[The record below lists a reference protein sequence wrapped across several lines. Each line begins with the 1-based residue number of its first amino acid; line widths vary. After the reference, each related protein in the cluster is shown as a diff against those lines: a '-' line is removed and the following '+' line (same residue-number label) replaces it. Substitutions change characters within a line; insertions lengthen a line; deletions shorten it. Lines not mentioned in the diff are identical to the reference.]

1 MMIVKKLLKFC
12 GIFKVIP
19 RFFSTAKIP
28 ISEQATGT
36 LIMLGKLKYEENVT
50 EDMDYILRVYKDFKK
65 EYEKGN
71 LEL

>member
-1 MMIVKKLLKFC
+1 MRDFQSDSS
-12 GIFKVIP
+12 IF
-19 RFFSTAKIP
+19 FTAKIP
-28 ISEQATGT
+28 ISEWATGT

>member
-1 MMIVKKLLKFC
+1 MLYTLLLD
-12 GIFKVIP
+12 
-19 RFFSTAKIP
+19 A
-28 ISEQATGT
+28 
-36 LIMLGKLKYEENVT
+36 YENVT

>member
-1 MMIVKKLLKFC
+1 MRDFQSDSS
-12 GIFKVIP
+12 IF
-19 RFFSTAKIP
+19 FTAKIP
-28 ISEQATGT
+28 ISEWATGT
-36 LIMLGKLKYEENVT
+36 LIMLEKLKYEENLI